1 MKGLL
6 LLLIHLVVVLIR
18 LARPGG
24 VRALVAENL
33 SLGYRRLP
41 RLTGQGIGIAVVCFM
56 RSIAKRDVTSANEV
70 PSIRRL

>member
-24 VRALVAENL
+24 VRAVVAENL
-33 SLGYRRLP
+33 IMKQQLLVLARTRRRAPNLLPLERFVLGLCTLY
-41 RLTGQGIGIAVVCFM
+41 V
-56 RSIAKRDVTSANEV
+56 
-70 PSIRRL
+70 